1 MSDITARIADPED
14 LRVLVMLAAVLL
26 AGALLCVGVLAR
38 QLRDERRCRESA
50 DGFGRVRL

>member
-14 LRVLVMLAAVLL
+14 LRVLVMFAAVLL

-38 QLRDERRCRESA
+38 LLRDERRQRESI
-50 DGFGRVRL
+50 DGFGRVRS